1 MITKIYKKVMVGALL
16 LLLAPCSLL
25 LSSCSTDE
33 EFYYQDEPRVRLVGE
48 KMWAAGTD
56 SVTFSF
62 VAYQSDFVQK
72 DIMVEAQIM
81 GNVVDRDR
89 TVNLAVDAEKTTAAA
104 SQYVVPNSVVVP
116 SGQTKGTFVVTL
128 KRDASL
134 QSKSVRLYVKVI
146 DSGDFKPGVNEENH
160 VVFIWADVLSKPN
173 NWADLEPF
181 FGAYSNVKYRFMLEN
196 LGNEGELSTE
206 TMSWAKL
213 NSLRIRFQN
222 ALNEYNA
229 AHPGNPL
236 TDEYGNL
243 VTFE

>member
-1 MITKIYKKVMVGALL
+1 MTNNMKKILCGCLL
-16 LLLAPCSLL
+16 FCGFAAAFTA
-25 LSSCSTDE
+25 CSTDE
-33 EFYYQDEPRVRLVGE
+33 DFFYQDEPRVRLVGE

-62 VAYQSDFVQK
+62 VAYPSSFTEK
-72 DIMVEAQIM
+72 DINVDAQIM
-81 GNVVDRDR
+81 GDVASHDR
-89 TVNLAVDAEKTTAAA
+89 TVNLAVEPSKTTASE
-104 SQYVVPNSVVVP
+104 SQYSVPTTVVVP
-116 SGQTKGTFVVTL
+116 AGQTKGTFSVKL

-134 QSKSVRLYVKVI
+134 QQKAVRLCLKVV

-160 VVFIWADVLSKPN
+160 ITFIWTDVLSKPN

-181 FGAYSNVKYRFMLEN
+181 FGTYSNVKYRFMLEN
-196 LGNEGELSTE
+196 LGDEGELSTE
-206 TMSWAKL
+206 TMTWAKL

-243 VTFE
+243 VSFE

>member
-1 MITKIYKKVMVGALL
+1 MKTKNYYSILCALGFL
-16 LLLAPCSLL
+16 CVLCV
-25 LSSCSTDE
+25 SCSSDE
-33 EFYYQDEPRVRLVGE
+33 DFFYQDEPRVRLVGE

-62 VAYQSDFVQK
+62 VAYPAET
-72 DIMVEAQIM
+72 VEKTIYVDAQIM
-81 GNVVDRDR
+81 GEVADRDR
-89 TVNLAVDAEKTTAAA
+89 TVNLIVDPQLTTASA
-104 SQYVVPNSVVVP
+104 SQYTAPTTVIVPA
-116 SGQTKGTFVVTL
+116 GQAKGTFPVVL

-134 QSKSVRLYVKVI
+134 EKKGVRLCLKVA

-160 VVFIWADVLSKPN
+160 ITFIWNDILSKPN

-181 FGAYSNVKYRFMLEN
+181 FGTYSNVKYRFMLLN
-196 LGNEGELSTE
+196 LHVDDGERAAE

-213 NSLRIRFQN
+213 NNLKIRFQN
-222 ALNEYNA
+222 ALNDYNA

-243 VTFE
+243 VTF